1 MYKNLHELRARRVE
15 SHGFSFYTV
24 SVNFDTLTRLF
35 GRLGSEG
42 YNPFQVGAELLLI
55 GLFVNWCARVLHGT
69 RGARLLRGV
78 LILLVAATL
87 IVRVLAD
94 QFGWARFELLYRY
107 FIIGMVFMS
116 LVAFQ
121 PELRRALIRAGE
133 MRFVR
138 RKSPHGKLVSALV
151 ESAGYLSRNRYGGLI
166 AIQRGVGLANWAE
179 NGTAINAE
187 ISANLLKSI
196 FFPNSALHD
205 LGVIIRGERVW
216 AAGCQF
222 PVAESG
228 EVDANLGSRH
238 RAAVGLSAESDALVL
253 VVSEETGT
261 ISLAD
266 KGRLTRY
273 LALDDLEEELNTRLA
288 GLVLTHKGA
297 RKPGFFSG
305 FWRFARQLLIV
316 TPLTL
321 VIWFLADQASLM
333 RAEDIPAELSI
344 SIQPTTD
351 GSNLDLEMPAST
363 RFRLDLSGSTR
374 EVVGLTA
381 MAGEKPLQLKWIL
394 TAPYQ
399 RPGHVVLSQDELR
412 RIFEGL
418 KTFQDRGVFI
428 DDIEPA
434 TFEFT
439 VHEIVSAE
447 VPVRPVAGTLK
458 IEDIHVE
465 PELVK
470 IFARQSD
477 LATLP
482 ESQRFLEPN
491 IAERLAKEPRNR
503 AIDCMGVVLP
513 LRIGMVNLQ
522 RVEPP
527 TVDLHLRVV
536 AEQKQEDLEKIPVR
550 VEANQLTWQNYDL
563 LVEDAG
569 EWLINLK
576 VEGDENKINALRPED
591 VKAVARISGDLA
603 QPSEDFRT
611 VKVEVSLPEGITLV
625 GTPPDVRFRLVLKE
639 GKTP

>member
-1 MYKNLHELRARRVE
+1 VRRVE
-15 SHGFSFYTV
+15 PHGFSFYTV
-24 SVNFDTLTRLF
+24 TVNFDTLTRLF

-42 YNPFQVGAELLLI
+42 YNPFQVGAELVLI
-55 GLFVNWCARVLHGT
+55 GLFVNWCASILHGT

-78 LILLVAATL
+78 LIILVAATL

-133 MRFVR
+133 MRFMR
-138 RKSPHGKLVSALV
+138 RKSPHSKVVSALV

-166 AIQRGVGLANWAE
+166 AIQRDVGLANWAE
-179 NGTAINAE
+179 NGTVVNAE
-187 ISANLLKSI
+187 TSANLLKSI

-205 LGVIIRGERVW
+205 LGVIIRGDRVW

-288 GLVLTHKGA
+288 GLILTQAGA
-297 RKPGFFSG
+297 RKAGIISG
-305 FWRFARQLLIV
+305 LWRFARRLLIV
-316 TPLTL
+316 APLTL

-333 RAEDIPAELSI
+333 RAEDIPAELTV
-344 SIQPTTD
+344 SIQPTASTA
-351 GSNLDLEMPAST
+351 NLDLALPAST
-363 RFRLDLSGSTR
+363 RFRLNLSGSTR
-374 EVVGLTA
+374 EVVALSTLA
-381 MAGEKPLQLKWIL
+381 SEKPIQLKWAL
-394 TAPYQ
+394 DAAYQ
-399 RPGHVVLSQDELR
+399 RAGHTVLRQEELR

-418 KTFQDRGVFI
+418 KTFADRGVFI
-428 DDIEPA
+428 DSVEPA
-434 TFEFT
+434 TFEFD
-439 VHEIVSAE
+439 VYEIVTADI
-447 VPVRPVAGTLK
+447 PVRPTAGSLK
-458 IEDIHVE
+458 IEDVHAE
-465 PELVK
+465 PGFVK
-470 IFARQSD
+470 ISVRQSD
-477 LATLP
+477 LAALP
-482 ESQRFLEPN
+482 EAQRFLEPN
-491 IAERLAKEPRNR
+491 IAERLAKEPRNQPV
-503 AIDCMGVVLP
+503 DCLGVVLP
-513 LRIGMVNLQ
+513 TRIGTVNLL
-522 RVEPP
+522 RVEPAV
-527 TVDLHLRVV
+527 VDLRLRIV
-536 AEQKQEDLEKIPVR
+536 AEQKQVDLEKIPVR

-576 VEGDENKINALRPED
+576 VEGDETKVSALRPED

-611 VKVEVSLPEGITLV
+611 VKVEVGLPEGLALV
-625 GTPPDVRFRLVLKE
+625 GTPPEVRFRLVLKE